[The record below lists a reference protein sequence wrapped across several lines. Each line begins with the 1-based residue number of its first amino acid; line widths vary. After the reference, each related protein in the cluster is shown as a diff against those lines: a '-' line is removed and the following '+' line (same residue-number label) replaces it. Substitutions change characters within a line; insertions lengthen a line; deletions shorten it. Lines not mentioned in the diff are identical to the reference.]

1 MAKYK
6 KMCFSSFQKMHSEVP
21 EKRDESFPKITFKSF
36 ERVEMVRQMME
47 NKDDK
52 RYTEIHCIILPIYP
66 V

>member
-1 MAKYK
+1 MR
-6 KMCFSSFQKMHSEVP
+6 SEVP